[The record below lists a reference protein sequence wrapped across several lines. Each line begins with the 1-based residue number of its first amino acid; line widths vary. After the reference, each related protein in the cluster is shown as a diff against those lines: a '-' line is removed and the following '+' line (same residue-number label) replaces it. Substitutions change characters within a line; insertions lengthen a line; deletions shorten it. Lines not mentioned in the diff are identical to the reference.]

1 MVVTAAAGSY
11 VPFTHS
17 GDGTEFFIEGQADP
31 APRDTP
37 EATLN
42 QITPEYAAALHL
54 RLERGRHLNAS
65 DSQDAMKA
73 AMISQTLAKRHF
85 GASDPVGQR
94 LRLGRSSSEYWTIV
108 GVVGDVKNYETVDTG
123 EPQIYV
129 PFAQRPSREM
139 TVIVRATGDAE
150 SLIATSRDVV
160 ATLDSAEPIARVFA
174 MDALIGHVTTP
185 FQTMSTFVSFF
196 GAVTLLLAGVGVY
209 GVVSYNFS
217 QRTREIG
224 LRMALGA
231 SRADVAALVLAQ
243 IRAFLLLGLVPG
255 LGLAWVLGHA
265 MKGMLVGV
273 TPTDWRLYV
282 GMSVLL
288 ATVALLAALVPARRA
303 TAVDPMTALRCE

>member
-1 MVVTAAAGSY
+1 M
-11 VPFTHS
+11 
-17 GDGTEFFIEGQADP
+17 
-31 APRDTP
+31 
-37 EATLN
+37 
-42 QITPEYAAALHL
+42 
-54 RLERGRHLNAS
+54 
-65 DSQDAMKA
+65 
-73 AMISQTLAKRHF
+73 
-85 GASDPVGQR
+85 
-94 LRLGRSSSEYWTIV
+94 
-108 GVVGDVKNYETVDTG
+108 
-123 EPQIYV
+123 

-243 IRAFLLLGLVPG
+243 IRAFLLLGLAPG
-255 LGLAWVLGHA
+255 LGLAWVLGTA

-282 GMSVLL
+282 GC
-288 ATVALLAALVPARRA
+288 
-303 TAVDPMTALRCE
+303 RCCWHWWR

>member
-1 MVVTAAAGSY
+1 
-11 VPFTHS
+11 
-17 GDGTEFFIEGQADP
+17 
-31 APRDTP
+31 
-37 EATLN
+37 
-42 QITPEYAAALHL
+42 
-54 RLERGRHLNAS
+54 
-65 DSQDAMKA
+65 
-73 AMISQTLAKRHF
+73 
-85 GASDPVGQR
+85 
-94 LRLGRSSSEYWTIV
+94 
-108 GVVGDVKNYETVDTG
+108 
-123 EPQIYV
+123 
-129 PFAQRPSREM
+129 M

-209 GVVSYNFS
+209 GVVWYNFS

-243 IRAFLLLGLVPG
+243 IRAFLLLGFVPG
-255 LGLAWVLGHA
+255 LGLAWVLGTA

-273 TPTDWRLYV
+273 TPMDWRLYV
-282 GMSVLL
+282 GMSLLL
-288 ATVALLAALVPARRA
+288 AMVALLAALVPARRA
-303 TAVDPMTALRCE
+303 TAVDPMTALRYE